1 MGFLAQLFREHIE
14 RVDRAGF
21 FEHLFLVLWFRF
33 IVAGTM
39 VILLAALVWIV
50 WSLHDWWYG
59 IGGDGAAV
67 APVEEELVAPPE
79 AHAPISLAEA
89 EQAARSV
96 RRRHRAARDSA
107 PGEPGS
113 STSDATELEG
123 E

>member
-21 FEHLFLVLWFRF
+21 FEHLFLVLWFGF

-39 VILLAALVWIV
+39 VILLAAVVWIV

-67 APVEEELVAPPE
+67 VPAAEELVAPPE
-79 AHAPISLAEA
+79 AHAPVSLAEA

-96 RRRHRAARDSA
+96 RRRRRAARDSA

-113 STSDATELEG
+113 SSSNTTELGRE
-123 E
+123 